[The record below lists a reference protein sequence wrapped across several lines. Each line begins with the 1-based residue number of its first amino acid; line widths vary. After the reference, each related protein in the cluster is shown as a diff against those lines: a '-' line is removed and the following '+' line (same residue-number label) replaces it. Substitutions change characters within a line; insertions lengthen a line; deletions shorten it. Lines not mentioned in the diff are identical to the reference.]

1 MTGGLIG
8 GAIALG
14 FWSVTFTGVERRFP
28 GFFGSTGLLTL
39 IALCLWF
46 DGWIA
51 AGLIAFC
58 VSFSGLLALGGGGRG
73 PRRAGPRTTHSPAPT
88 PGRSDRCL
96 RAAPSRPFRR
106 DGRWGRD
113 LPRTHDF
120 FRTHDASHHAAS
132 QQQDQTHDPHHHRS
146 FLRRRFR
153 GRPVAGGPR

>member
-73 PRRAGPRTTHSPAPT
+73 PRRAGPRTIPSPARADAWAFGPL
-88 PGRSDRCL
+88 PARSAFATVPAR
-96 RAAPSRPFRR
+96 RPL
-106 DGRWGRD
+106 GAG
-113 LPRTHDF
+113 
-120 FRTHDASHHAAS
+120 SSS
-132 QQQDQTHDPHHHRS
+132 QT
-146 FLRRRFR
+146 
-153 GRPVAGGPR
+153 